1 MMQLGERLK
10 EARKEKTLT
19 LDDIQ
24 QETKIQKRYL
34 VAIENNEWSK
44 IPGIFYARAFIREYA
59 SAVGL
64 NGDDLLN
71 EHKDELPQSDE
82 KKYEYAAPSRRSRQ
96 RGNKVNKS
104 VFMFIPRLLVVLL
117 VIAVL
122 FGIYYYYIT
131 SISPP
136 ADDEEERP
144 DIVTAPDTEPEDPV
158 DDEEEE
164 EEQEQELPVED
175 EEPEVVEQTI
185 TVVEVDEALDSP
197 RSIIELS
204 NSDSFE
210 LTFEV
215 TDETY
220 LWVRGL
226 DENNQVLNSH
236 FESMFSNSDSPMTI
250 DVSDENRVEI
260 NVGRA
265 SSTTIY
271 INDEEFEFPVDP
283 NERVHQFITIIWDND
298 EE

>member
-10 EARKEKTLT
+10 EARKEKNLT

-122 FGIYYYYIT
+122 FAIYYYYIT

-144 DIVTAPDTEPEDPV
+144 DVVTAPDIEPEEPV
-158 DDEEEE
+158 DDDEEEE
-164 EEQEQELPVED
+164 EQAAPIEE
-175 EEPEVVEQTI
+175 EEPEEVEQTI
-185 TVVEVDEALDSP
+185 TVVEVNENLDSP

-204 NSDSFE
+204 NSDTFE

-226 DENNQVLNSH
+226 DENN
-236 FESMFSNSDSPMTI
+236 
-250 DVSDENRVEI
+250 
-260 NVGRA
+260 
-265 SSTTIY
+265 
-271 INDEEFEFPVDP
+271 
-283 NERVHQFITIIWDND
+283 NELTS
-298 EE
+298 